1 MTTQFFPVFHAQ
13 PGQYSRAHIEFLY
26 PNTAVIPMT
35 GEAPDTFDG
44 ALSFNSPPTYPC
56 VVITGSRDGLR
67 RVPNRLLKNED
78 DLKAFRVE
86 FQARDLWKYET
97 SPAGGSH
104 NDVLAAHE
112 RNQEKRR
119 INKLV
124 GDKAIAAL

>member
-13 PGQYSRAHIEFLY
+13 LGPNGPAHIEFLY
-26 PNTAVIPMT
+26 PNTAVIGMT
-35 GEAPDTFDG
+35 GEAPDAFDG
-44 ALSFNSPPTYPC
+44 AFSFNAPPKYPC

-67 RVPNRLLKNED
+67 HVPNRLLKNED
-78 DLKAFRVE
+78 DLKSFRVE

-97 SPAGGSH
+97 SPAEGSH
-104 NDVLAAHE
+104 NDALARHE